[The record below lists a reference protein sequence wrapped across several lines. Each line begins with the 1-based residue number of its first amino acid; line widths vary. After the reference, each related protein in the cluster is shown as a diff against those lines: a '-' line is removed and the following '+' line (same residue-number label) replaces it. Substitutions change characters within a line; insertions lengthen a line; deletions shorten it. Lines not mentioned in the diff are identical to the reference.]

1 MIKCKEL
8 NTEFKTK
15 GELFK
20 ALRDNK
26 DDIIAMKRAQI
37 LKSHEKNQGLK
48 VNFLDTNK
56 LNTAVKGI
64 DFDDNYYYLAVNST
78 RVLDSHKDVH
88 LDGIWN
94 KSVKEQQGRN
104 YLVLD
109 HELKVS
115 QTVVKK
121 EHIEMIIADIPF
133 AMIGK
138 SYDGNTQALIYKF
151 PKDKIINKDA
161 KAWLESGDDIEAS
174 VRMQYVKISLA
185 MDSTLKEDVDE
196 KKEYD
201 SQLEKIANRDEFDEI
216 DYFFTVYEAKNVSES
231 SLVPFGSNGA
241 TGIINDV
248 KDIQADKSLENKEV
262 EPTKDTQSFA
272 NII

>member
-248 KDIQADKSLENKEV
+248 KDIQADKSLEKKEV